1 MNPIPCFLDF
11 EASSLAME
19 SYPIEVGWSLE
30 DGSIESYLIS
40 PASVEGW
47 TEWDAEAE
55 KVHGIP
61 RDETIADGKPPEWV
75 CRRMNEQL
83 AGKTVYADA
92 PRFDGRW
99 LARLFEACAIE
110 PLFGLG
116 DSDDL
121 MVSILCPDNSDTV
134 PGLVK
139 LWQLKQDARRLAK
152 GRHRAAWDV
161 EYLIRLWELASEEA
175 QKGERQRDKSNQ

>member
-19 SYPIEVGWSLE
+19 SYPIEVAWSLE
-30 DGSIESYLIS
+30 DGSIESHLIS
-40 PASVEGW
+40 PASVVDW
-47 TEWDAEAE
+47 TDWDAEAE

-61 RDETIADGKPPEWV
+61 RDEIIAHGKPPAWV
-75 CRRMNEQL
+75 CQRMNEQL
-83 AGKTVYADA
+83 AGKTLYTDA

-99 LARLFEACAIE
+99 LARLFEACSME
-110 PLFGLG
+110 PRFDID
-116 DSDDL
+116 DSDNL
-121 MVSILCPDNSDTV
+121 ILRILCRDTSDV
-134 PGLVK
+134 AYGLVK
-139 LWQLKQDARRLAK
+139 LWQLKQDARRLAP

-175 QKGERQRDKSNQ
+175 QKGERG

>member
-11 EASSLAME
+11 EASSLSLE
-19 SYPIEVGWSLE
+19 SYPIEVAWSLE
-30 DGSIESYLIS
+30 DGSIESHLIS
-40 PASVEGW
+40 PASHW

-61 RDETIADGKPPEWV
+61 RDEIIAHGEPPELV
-75 CRRMNEQL
+75 CLRMNEQL
-83 AGKTVYADA
+83 RGKTVYTDA

-99 LARLFEACAIE
+99 LARLFEACSMR

-116 DSDDL
+116 DTDDL
-121 MVSILCPDNSDTV
+121 MISILCPGESDTV

-139 LWQLKQDARRLAK
+139 LWQLKQDARRFVK

-161 EYLIRLWELASEEA
+161 EYLRQLWELVVEETQKSE
-175 QKGERQRDKSNQ
+175 RRR

>member
-19 SYPIEVGWSLE
+19 SYPIEVAWSLE
-30 DGSIESYLIS
+30 DGSIESHLIS
-40 PASVEGW
+40 PMGEW
-47 TEWDAEAE
+47 TDWDAEAE

-61 RDETIADGKPPEWV
+61 RAETIAEGKLPEWV
-75 CRRMNEQL
+75 CQRMNEQL
-83 AGKTVYADA
+83 AGKTVYTDA

-99 LARLFEACAIE
+99 LARLFEACGTQ

-116 DSDDL
+116 DTDDL
-121 MVSILCPDNSDTV
+121 MVSILCPGASDTV
-134 PGLVK
+134 PGIVK

-161 EYLIRLWELASEEA
+161 EYLLRLWELTSEEA
-175 QKGERQRDKSNQ
+175 QKSSREIKPDSDR